1 MRSGSG
7 GEQAMAEQRTEKE
20 SPEQQK
26 PNAPQPQKVEVDFDA
41 LIIAGIAGV
50 FIKSRKKRRRPWSSP
65 SR

>member
-1 MRSGSG
+1 
-7 GEQAMAEQRTEKE
+7 MAKLKTEKG

-41 LIIAGIAGV
+41 LVIAGIAGV
-50 FIKSRKKRRRPWSSP
+50 VIKSRKKRRGPWSSP